1 MELAQWKERIDA
13 WFADKEPEM
22 LALLER
28 LVNMDSFTSDAEH
41 VNRVGETICAWMRDA
56 GFRTEKIAKAPV
68 PADEPW
74 MATLG
79 NVFTARTLPHE
90 ARRPRA
96 PSGSTAKPTAPQAPA
111 SPT

>member
-41 VNRVGETICAWMRDA
+41 VNRVGETICTWMRDA

-79 NVFTARTLPHE
+79 NAVSYTHLTM
-90 ARRPRA
+90 
-96 PSGSTAKPTAPQAPA
+96 PTNVSRCRSRVSAGE
-111 SPT
+111 

>member
-41 VNRVGETICAWMRDA
+41 VNRLSLIH
-56 GFRTEKIAKAPV
+56 I
-68 PADEPW
+68 
-74 MATLG
+74 
-79 NVFTARTLPHE
+79 
-90 ARRPRA
+90 
-96 PSGSTAKPTAPQAPA
+96 
-111 SPT
+111 